1 MYPNTMFA
9 LLPGLP
15 FNLILMKTVRR
26 FRKLRKHRT
35 RATIA
40 AASMERLKFEKLI
53 SQLRVCLACF
63 LSPRRGDRPLN
74 VPSDKLIAQMLIT
87 ARVLFH
93 RVSKR
98 FICTFIIFESC
109 AIQRDCEVRYR
120 KLRVC

>member
-1 MYPNTMFA
+1 MFA
-9 LLPGLP
+9 LLSGLP

-40 AASMERLKFEKLI
+40 VSMERLKFEKLI

-63 LSPRRGDRPLN
+63 LSRRGDRPLN
-74 VPSDKLIAQMLIT
+74 IPSDKLIAQMLIT
-87 ARVLFH
+87 ARVLFY
-93 RVSKR
+93 RVFKR
-98 FICTFIIFESC
+98 FICTFIVFESC
-109 AIQRDCEVRYR
+109 AIQRDCAVDLGRYQ